1 MSPSG
6 EQPQDLSQPAL
17 DALRD
22 EAVAAINAAAD
33 LDALAEVRTTHV
45 SGRRRAAQPGSPR
58 RSGRCPGPSAP
69 SPASG

>member
-17 DALRD
+17 DALRE
-22 EAVAAINAAAD
+22 EAVAAIDAAAD

-45 SGRRRAAQPGSPR
+45 SGRG
-58 RSGRCPGPSAP
+58 GR
-69 SPASG
+69 